1 MPIPGL
7 PQNEMREALD
17 ELNQALSNH
26 DRWHEELIR
35 TIICRLPP
43 DRRDVENDSHRNCRF
58 GQWLYG
64 SGSKHFAQYPAFKE
78 IENTHERMHRCA
90 SEVLGASST
99 GQSVSLDRYERFVN
113 TLKQMRLEV
122 MTTKRELEDALY
134 NLDPLSGAASRIGM
148 LTKLREQQV
157 LVQRKIQSCSLGMMD
172 FDHFKQVNDTYGHAA
187 GDQVIVAVSQMIMR
201 QLRPYDTLYRYGGE
215 EFLLCESSTD
225 LKSCYETLDRL
236 RTEIAAMH
244 FDDNHGHAFQ
254 ITASFGLTLLDPD
267 VSVEQSIERADKA
280 LYAAKMAGRNRVV
293 VWDASMG

>member
-64 SGSKHFAQYPAFKE
+64 SGSKHFAQYPALKE